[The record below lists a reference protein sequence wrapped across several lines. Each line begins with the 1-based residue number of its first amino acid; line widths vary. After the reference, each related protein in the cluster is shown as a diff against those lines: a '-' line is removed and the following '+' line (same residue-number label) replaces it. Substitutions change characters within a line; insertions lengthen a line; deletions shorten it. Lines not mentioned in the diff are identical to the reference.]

1 MKGKSPQYK
10 KGYIDGVK
18 AGQKHGTYVVK
29 NDLIAVYGAMALCLK
44 QNGWKTDTILR
55 LMKQIQNKWGEV
67 IQSDNSM
74 VVEVK
79 EKLGIDIEQMMV
91 EGM

>member
-29 NDLIAVYGAMALCLK
+29 NDLIGVYGAMALCLK
-44 QNGWKTDTILR
+44 ERGWKTDTILK
-55 LMKQIQNKWGEV
+55 LMKQIQNKWTEV
-67 IQSDNSM
+67 CESDNSM
-74 VVEVK
+74 IVEVK
-79 EKLGIDIEQMMV
+79 ENLGFDIEQMMNDT
-91 EGM
+91 E